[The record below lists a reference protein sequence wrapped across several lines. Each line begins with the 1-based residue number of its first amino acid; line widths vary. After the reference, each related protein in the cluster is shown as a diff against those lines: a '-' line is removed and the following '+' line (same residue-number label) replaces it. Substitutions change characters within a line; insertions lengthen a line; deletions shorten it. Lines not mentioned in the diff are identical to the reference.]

1 MTQNGVP
8 RLRLSTTKAATTS
21 TAAPESPIATSP
33 TTAKQRSAFV
43 EGLKKTLRTPRLG
56 RSRSERDVGATA
68 DVISR
73 TIKNKK
79 ATTKTKTAKQEKMK
93 TKTKK
98 MKGATGAVA
107 KTASDPVKP
116 RGLAMWN
123 ELLLEEKQRNKSMG
137 DVLVLMKKKDGA
149 IERDEGSAHRDDEG
163 DDDPSEP
170 GTTSESDGTTGGIGR
185 ALCLLGGLRYG
196 FAPAL
201 HTISFPTS
209 LFLVVQECYPNR
221 PCLLQA
227 RGPRRMSR
235 LKRWSSRSCS
245 TPRREEGNGA
255 QVWQS

>member
-1 MTQNGVP
+1 
-8 RLRLSTTKAATTS
+8 
-21 TAAPESPIATSP
+21 
-33 TTAKQRSAFV
+33 V

-73 TIKNKK
+73 SIKNKK
-79 ATTKTKTAKQEKMK
+79 ATTKTKKAKQEKMK

-149 IERDEGSAHRDDEG
+149 IERADEGSG
-163 DDDPSEP
+163 DDDQSEP
-170 GTTSESDGTTGGIGR
+170 GTTSESDGTTGGGGHLSPLSPRHNPQALNCAQRKAMDDLRSAHPR
-185 ALCLLGGLRYG
+185 AFER
-196 FAPAL
+196 
-201 HTISFPTS
+201 
-209 LFLVVQECYPNR
+209 
-221 PCLLQA
+221 
-227 RGPRRMSR
+227 
-235 LKRWSSRSCS
+235 
-245 TPRREEGNGA
+245 
-255 QVWQS
+255 